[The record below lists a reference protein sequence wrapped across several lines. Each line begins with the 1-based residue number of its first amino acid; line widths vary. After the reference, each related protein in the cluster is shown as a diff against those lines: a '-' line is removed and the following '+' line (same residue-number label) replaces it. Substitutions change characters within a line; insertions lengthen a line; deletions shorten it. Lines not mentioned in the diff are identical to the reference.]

1 MDYKELIDR
10 LSAYSAEYQC
20 HGGITAEAADA
31 LEALLAERDAA
42 VAELNRIAEFTE
54 TEFLGYLNETIHQEC
69 GYSYYTD
76 LFDLLC
82 RVTHWEY
89 DDKWRGKEK

>member
-10 LSAYSAEYQC
+10 LSAYSAEHQY

-42 VAELNRIAEFTE
+42 VAGLNRIAEFTE
-54 TEFLGYLNETIHQEC
+54 TEFL
-69 GYSYYTD
+69 
-76 LFDLLC
+76 
-82 RVTHWEY
+82 REY
-89 DDKWRGKEK
+89 DDKWRGQKKEETDNEID